1 MTEDDIVQLATA
13 LVSELSSTGKSVAVA
28 ESCTGGWISKT
39 ITDIAGSSAVFGLG
53 VVSYSDAAKESLL
66 GVGADTL
73 AREGAVSEAV
83 VREMASGVL
92 EASGADLAV
101 AVTGIAGPDGG
112 TEDKPVGTVWFAW
125 ALRHNGDVIL
135 ATDYQRFDGERDD
148 VRRLSVVHAI
158 QGIRV
163 RLQA

>member
-13 LVSELSSTGKSVAVA
+13 LVSELNSAGKTVAVA
-28 ESCTGGWISKT
+28 ESCTGGWIAKT

-53 VVSYSDAAKESLL
+53 VVSYSDDAKRSLL
-66 GVGADTL
+66 GVSADTI
-73 AREGAVSEAV
+73 RTEGAVSEAV
-83 VREMASGVL
+83 AREMASGVI
-92 EASGADLAV
+92 AAGAADIAV

-112 TEDKPVGTVWFAW
+112 TVEKPVGTVWFAW
-125 ALRHNGDVIL
+125 ALRHNGDLIL
-135 ATDYQRFDGERDD
+135 ATDCQRFDGERDD

-163 RLQA
+163 RLHG

>member
-66 GVGADTL
+66 GVSADTL

>member
-1 MTEDDIVQLATA
+1 VTEDDIVQLATA
-13 LVSELSSTGKSVAVA
+13 LVSELNSAGKTVAVA
-28 ESCTGGWISKT
+28 ESCTGGWIAKT

-53 VVSYSDAAKESLL
+53 VVSSSDDAKRSLL
-66 GVGADTL
+66 GVSADTI
-73 AREGAVSEAV
+73 RTEGAVSEAV
-83 VREMASGVL
+83 AREMASGVI
-92 EASGADLAV
+92 AAGAADIAV

-112 TEDKPVGTVWFAW
+112 TVEKPVGTVWFAW

-135 ATDYQRFDGERDD
+135 ATDCQRFDGERDD

-163 RLQA
+163 RLHG